1 MAEID
6 KIFNSIEEAIKAIAN
21 GELIVVV
28 DDEDRENEGDLICA
42 AEAATAEKVN
52 FMAKFG
58 RGLIC
63 LPLEAETVNRLNLP
77 LMVSNNN
84 TKMGTNFTVSIEASV
99 GVTTG
104 ISAAD
109 RACTIAA
116 AINPNSGIEDIRS
129 PGHVFPLLA
138 SQGGVLRRAGH
149 TEAAVDLAI
158 LAKMLPGGVI
168 CEIMNED
175 GTMARVPDLLKFAK
189 HHKLLIITIKDL
201 IEYRKRNETLVIKKA
216 EAMLPSQFGDFKVI
230 GFQSVLD
237 DSDYVALVKG
247 EWEEDEP
254 ILVRVHSECLTGDV
268 FGSYRCDC
276 GPQLHAAM
284 QMVQAEG
291 KGVILYLPQ
300 EGRGIGLINKLQAY
314 KLQEEGADTV
324 EANHKL
330 GFKADLRD
338 YGMGAQ
344 MLFMLG
350 VRRMRLM
357 TNNPRKI
364 VGVQGHG
371 LEVVERIPLEIQI
384 NPGNKKYMQ
393 TKKHKLGHILNI

>member
-1 MAEID
+1 MESEENF
-6 KIFNSIEEAIKAIAN
+6 FNSIEDAIKAIAR
-21 GELIVVV
+21 GEIIVVV

-42 AEAATAEKVN
+42 AESATPEIIN
-52 FMAKFG
+52 FMAKYG

-63 LPLEAETVNRLNLP
+63 LPLDAETVEKLNLP

-84 TKMGTNFTVSIEASV
+84 ATLGTNFTVSIEASV

-109 RACTIAA
+109 RAQTIKT
-116 AINPNSGIEDIRS
+116 AIDPESTFHDIRS

-138 SQGGVLRRAGH
+138 RQGGVLRRAGH
-149 TEAAVDLAI
+149 TEAAVDLAC
-158 LAKMLPGGVI
+158 LANMLPGGVI

-175 GTMARVPDLLKFAK
+175 GTMSRVPELKKFANN
-189 HHKLLIITIKDL
+189 HGLLIITIKDL

-216 EAMLPSQFGDFKVI
+216 DAFLPSKFGEFNVI
-230 GFQSVLD
+230 VFQSVLD

-247 EWEEDEP
+247 KWEEDEP
-254 ILVRVHSECLTGDV
+254 VLVRVHSECLTGDV

-284 QMVQAEG
+284 EMVENAG

-324 EANHKL
+324 EANKKL
-330 GFKADLRD
+330 GFKDDLRD

-344 MLFMLG
+344 MLFLLG

-371 LEVVERIPLEIQI
+371 LEVVERVPLEIKT
-384 NPGNKKYMQ
+384 NPGNKKYMH

>member
-1 MAEID
+1 M
-6 KIFNSIEEAIKAIAN
+6 FNSIEEAIKAIAN

-63 LPLEAETVNRLNLP
+63 LPLDAETVSRLNLP
-77 LMVSNNN
+77 LMVINNN
-84 TKMGTNFTVSIEASV
+84 AKMGTNFTVSIEASV

-138 SQGGVLRRAGH
+138 SPGGVLRRAGH
-149 TEAAVDLAI
+149 TEAAVDLAK

-247 EWEEDEP
+247 EWEKDEP

-324 EANHKL
+324 EANQKL

-371 LEVVERIPLEIQI
+371 LEVVERIPLEIQS
-384 NPGNKKYMQ
+384 NPENKKYMQ

>member
-1 MAEID
+1 MTTKD
-6 KIFNSIEEAIKAIAN
+6 DFFNSIEDAIKAIAR
-21 GELIVVV
+21 GEIIVVV

-42 AEAATAEKVN
+42 AEAATPEIIN
-52 FMAKFG
+52 FMAKYG

-63 LPLEAETVNRLNLP
+63 LPLDAETVERLNLP

-84 TKMGTNFTVSIEASV
+84 ETMGTNFTVSIEASV

-109 RACTIAA
+109 RARTIKT
-116 AINPNSGIEDIRS
+116 AIDPESTVHDIRS

-138 SQGGVLRRAGH
+138 RQGGVLRRAGH
-149 TEAAVDLAI
+149 TEAAVDLAQM
-158 LAKMLPGGVI
+158 AKMLPGGVI

-175 GTMARVPDLLKFAK
+175 GTMSRVPELRKFAD
-189 HHKLLIITIKDL
+189 HHGLLIITIKDL

-216 EAMLPSQFGDFKVI
+216 EASLPSKFGEFQVI

-254 ILVRVHSECLTGDV
+254 VLVRVHSECLTGDV

-284 QMVQAEG
+284 EMVESEG

-324 EANHKL
+324 EANKKL
-330 GFKADLRD
+330 GFKDDLRD

-371 LEVVERIPLEIQI
+371 LEVVERIPLEIKT
-384 NPGNKKYMQ
+384 NPGNKKYMH

>member
-6 KIFNSIEEAIKAIAN
+6 KIFNTIEEAIKAIAN

-149 TEAAVDLAI
+149 TEAAVDLAK

-189 HHKLLIITIKDL
+189 QHKLLIITIKDL

-284 QMVQAEG
+284 EMVQTEG

-300 EGRGIGLINKLQAY
+300 EGRGIGLINKLRAY

-371 LEVVERIPLEIQI
+371 LEVVERIPLEIQS

>member
-1 MAEID
+1 MTNTD
-6 KIFNSIEEAIKAIAN
+6 KIFNSIEDAIKSIAR
-21 GELIVVV
+21 GEIIVVV

-42 AEAATAEKVN
+42 AEAATPEKIN
-52 FMAKFG
+52 FMAKYG

-63 LPLEAETVNRLNLP
+63 LPLDAETVKRLNLP

-84 TKMGTNFTVSIEASV
+84 ETMGTNFTVSIEASF

-109 RACTIAA
+109 RARTIKA
-116 AINPNSGIEDIRS
+116 AIDPESTVHDIRS

-138 SQGGVLRRAGH
+138 RQGGVLRRAGH
-149 TEAAVDLAI
+149 TEAAVDLAQM
-158 LAKMLPGGVI
+158 AKMLPGGVI

-175 GTMARVPDLLKFAK
+175 GTMSRVPELRKFAN
-189 HHKLLIITIKDL
+189 HHGLLIITIKDL

-216 EAMLPSQFGDFKVI
+216 EASLPSKFGEFQVI

-254 ILVRVHSECLTGDV
+254 VLVRVHSECLTGDV

-284 QMVQAEG
+284 EMVESEG

-324 EANHKL
+324 EANKKL
-330 GFKADLRD
+330 GFKDDLRD

-364 VGVQGHG
+364 VGIQGHG
-371 LEVVERIPLEIQI
+371 LEVVERVPLEIPT
-384 NPGNKKYMQ
+384 NPGNKKYMH

>member
-1 MAEID
+1 MT
-6 KIFNSIEEAIKAIAN
+6 KTSNIFNSIENAIKAISR
-21 GELIVVV
+21 GEIIVVV

-42 AEAATAEKVN
+42 AEAVTPDIIN
-52 FMAKFG
+52 FMAKYG

-63 LPLEAETVNRLNLP
+63 LPLDAETVKRLNLP
-77 LMVSNNN
+77 LMVTNNN
-84 TKMGTNFTVSIEASV
+84 ASMGTNFTVSIEASV

-109 RACTIAA
+109 RARTIKT
-116 AINPNSGIEDIRS
+116 AINPESTVKDIRS

-138 SQGGVLRRAGH
+138 RQGGVLRRAGH
-149 TEAAVDLAI
+149 TEAAVDLAHM
-158 LAKMLPGGVI
+158 AKMLPGGVI

-175 GTMARVPDLLKFAK
+175 GTMARVPELKKFAD
-189 HHKLLIITIKDL
+189 HHGLMIITIKDL
-201 IEYRKRNETLVIKKA
+201 IEYRKRNETLVIKIA
-216 EAMLPSQFGDFKVI
+216 EALLPSKYGEFQVV

-254 ILVRVHSECLTGDV
+254 VLVRVHSECLTGDV
-268 FGSYRCDC
+268 FGSFRCDC

-284 QMVQAEG
+284 EKVEREG

-324 EANHKL
+324 EANQKL
-330 GFKADLRD
+330 GFKDDLRD

-371 LEVVERIPLEIQI
+371 LEVVERVPLEILS
-384 NPGNKKYMQ
+384 NPGNKKYMHA
-393 TKKHKLGHILNI
+393 KKYKLGHILNI

>member
-6 KIFNSIEEAIKAIAN
+6 KRFNSIEEAIKAIAN

-28 DDEDRENEGDLICA
+28 DDEDRENEGDLLCA
-42 AEAATAEKVN
+42 AEAATSEKIN

-63 LPLEAETVNRLNLP
+63 LPLDAETVKRLNLP
-77 LMVSNNN
+77 LMVNNN
-84 TKMGTNFTVSIEASV
+84 NAKMGTNFTISIEASV

-149 TEAAVDLAI
+149 TEAAVDMAK

-175 GTMARVPDLLKFAK
+175 GSMARVPDLLKFAK
-189 HHKLLIITIKDL
+189 YHKLLIITIKDL
-201 IEYRKRNETLVIKKA
+201 IKYRKRNETLVIKKA

-247 EWEEDEP
+247 EWAEDEP

-284 QMVQAEG
+284 EMVQAEG

-371 LEVVERIPLEIQI
+371 LEVVERIPLEIQS

>member
-1 MAEID
+1 MTNTD
-6 KIFNSIEEAIKAIAN
+6 KIFNSIEDAIKSIAR
-21 GELIVVV
+21 GEIIVVV

-42 AEAATAEKVN
+42 AEAATPEKIN
-52 FMAKFG
+52 FMAKYG

-63 LPLEAETVNRLNLP
+63 LPLDAETVKRLNLP

-84 TKMGTNFTVSIEASV
+84 ETMGTNFTVSIEASF

-109 RACTIAA
+109 RARTIKA
-116 AINPNSGIEDIRS
+116 AIDPESTVHDIRS

-138 SQGGVLRRAGH
+138 RQGGVLRRAGH
-149 TEAAVDLAI
+149 TEAAVDLAQM
-158 LAKMLPGGVI
+158 AKMLPGGVI

-175 GTMARVPDLLKFAK
+175 GTMSRVPELRKFAN
-189 HHKLLIITIKDL
+189 HHGLLIITIKDM

-216 EAMLPSQFGDFKVI
+216 EASLPSKFGEFQVI

-254 ILVRVHSECLTGDV
+254 VLVRVHSECLTGDV

-284 QMVQAEG
+284 EMVESEG

-324 EANHKL
+324 EANKKL
-330 GFKADLRD
+330 GFKDDLRD

-371 LEVVERIPLEIQI
+371 LEVVERIPLEIKT
-384 NPGNKKYMQ
+384 NPGNKKYMH